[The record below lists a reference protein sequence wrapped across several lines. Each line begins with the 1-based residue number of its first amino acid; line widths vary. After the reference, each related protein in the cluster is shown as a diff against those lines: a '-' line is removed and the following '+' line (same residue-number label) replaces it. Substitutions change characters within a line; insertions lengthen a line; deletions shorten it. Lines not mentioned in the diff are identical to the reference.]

1 LGGNEE
7 GTTRFSSIKT
17 SHFGD
22 ALQKRQNY
30 TDPSIRR
37 IPMNQNVLVELSDA
51 LADAAEKA
59 GNATVLVN
67 ARRRMPASGIVYAS
81 DLILTADHIVEREE
95 GIKVILADGAEV
107 SARVVGRD
115 SGSDLAVLKLERAAA
130 TVAEPTKSPARLG
143 QIALA
148 LGRPSPDG
156 IEASLGT
163 VSAVGGPIRT
173 GRGGMLERYLRTD
186 SISYPGFSGGPLVA
200 ADGTVLGLNTSGL
213 ANGAAVTIPAD
224 IAWRIADTLVKHGR
238 IKRGYLGIRSQS
250 VEIPDGLQQA
260 LQREQVTGL
269 LIVGIENDSPASKG
283 GLMVGDILVGVAG
296 SPVVH
301 HDELFAQLHGEVA
314 GKSTP
319 IDILRGGRPQTLN
332 VLIGEK

>member
-1 LGGNEE
+1 M
-7 GTTRFSSIKT
+7 S
-17 SHFGD
+17 
-22 ALQKRQNY
+22 
-30 TDPSIRR
+30 
-37 IPMNQNVLVELSDA
+37 QNVLVELSDA
-51 LADAAEKA
+51 LADAAEKT

-81 DLILTADHIVEREE
+81 DLMLTADHVVEREE

-115 SGSDLAVLKLERAAA
+115 AGSDLAVLKLERSAGAIAEA
-130 TVAEPTKSPARLG
+130 TKTSARLG

-148 LGRPSPDG
+148 LGRPSSDG

-200 ADGTVLGLNTSGL
+200 ADGAVLGLNTSGL
-213 ANGAAVTIPAD
+213 ANGAVVTIPAD

-238 IKRGYLGIRSQS
+238 IKRGYLGIRSQTVDIS
-250 VEIPDGLQQA
+250 EAAQKA
-260 LQREQVTGL
+260 LQREQSTGL
-269 LIVGIENDSPASKG
+269 LIVGVENGSPAANG
-283 GLMVGDILVGVAG
+283 GLIVGDILVGVAG
-296 SPVVH
+296 EPVLH
-301 HDELFAQLHGEVA
+301 HDELFARLNGDVV

-319 IDILRGGRPQTLN
+319 IDVIRGGQPQTLN

>member
-1 LGGNEE
+1 M
-7 GTTRFSSIKT
+7 
-17 SHFGD
+17 
-22 ALQKRQNY
+22 
-30 TDPSIRR
+30 P
-37 IPMNQNVLVELSDA
+37 QNVLVELSDA

-59 GNATVLVN
+59 GKATVLVN
-67 ARRRMPASGIVYAS
+67 ARRRMPASGIAYAA
-81 DLILTADHIVEREE
+81 DLVLTADHVVEREE
-95 GIKVILADGAEV
+95 GIKVILADGAEL
-107 SARVVGRD
+107 SARVAGRD
-115 SGSDLAVLKLERAAA
+115 AGSDLAVLKLERAAGA
-130 TVAEPTKSPARLG
+130 IAEETKSPARLG

-200 ADGTVLGLNTSGL
+200 ADGTILGLNTSGL
-213 ANGAAVTIPAD
+213 ANGAAVTVPAD

-238 IKRGYLGIRSQS
+238 IKRGYLGIRSQT
-250 VEIPDGLQQA
+250 VDIPEASQKA
-260 LQREQVTGL
+260 LQREQTTGL
-269 LIVGIENDSPASKG
+269 LIMGIERDSPASKG
-283 GLMVGDILVGVAG
+283 GLIVGDILVGVAG
-296 SPVVH
+296 EPVLH
-301 HDELFAQLHGEVA
+301 HDELFARLNGDMV

-319 IDILRGGRPQTLN
+319 IDILRGGQPHTLN